1 MPSHDIHKKWEREL
15 LGVVLIEIDK
25 EIDRKRDSS
34 RKNEEEYEYFLH
46 RVKETYGERGVY
58 YFALHHILDRAYWLL
73 QKVLRE
79 DLYHSIFIKN
89 TDPVK
94 EKGEGD
100 LEKYIEYI
108 AEELCS
114 ELSTDYHSLIIRREE
129 TRNIVKELIS
139 EIFKHKRRV
148 YELLYDLMSE
158 KSFKE
163 RLFRDLVEKVKW
175 DEPLGEEEAIII
187 VRILEGEISL
197 RDGYSELCKRVR
209 MSPLTLEDNIKRLKK
224 AKEIFDDILYFLE
237 GYLNLI

>member
-15 LGVVLIEIDK
+15 LGIVLIEIDK

-34 RKNEEEYEYFLH
+34 RVDKEEYECFFH
-46 RVKETYGERGVY
+46 WVKETYGERGVY
-58 YFALHHILDRAYWLL
+58 YFALHHILDGAYWLL

-89 TDPVK
+89 ANPVK
-94 EKGEGD
+94 EKGNGD

-108 AEELCS
+108 AEELCGK
-114 ELSTDYHSLIIRREE
+114 LSTDYHSLIIRREE
-129 TRNIVKELIS
+129 TRNIAKELIS
-139 EIFKHKRRV
+139 EIFKYKRRV

-187 VRILEGEISL
+187 VKILEGEISL

-224 AKEIFDDILYFLE
+224 AKEIFGDILYFLE